1 MLIEL
6 TMPLPWMQ
14 RKPASI
20 TDHLLE
26 STITGTRAMS
36 GSPAIRFKNRTMAA
50 WLSSMASS
58 MFTSM
63 TCAPF
68 STC

>member
-1 MLIEL
+1 MLIEF

-14 RKPASI
+14 RRPASM
-20 TDHLLE
+20 TDHLDE

-36 GSPAIRFKNRTMAA
+36 GSPAIKLRKRTIAA

-58 MFTSM
+58 MFTSI